1 MSPLFFYLLYIFLL
15 IYIFFRTFANSI
27 DSNRMTLH
35 EYIEQHILPR
45 YAAFDQGHQRD
56 HAESVINESLVLAK
70 EHGADLDMAYT
81 IAAFHDLGLEIN
93 RELHHIHSGK
103 ILMEDPVLPQFFTE
117 EQRCTMRDAVE
128 DHRASS
134 KNAPRTIYGA
144 IVAEADR
151 HIDPETILRR
161 TLQFGMKQNSDAD
174 FEWHFERAYEHM
186 LEKYA
191 EGGYMKL
198 WLQSKRNVEGL
209 KALRAIIDDKEKM
222 RNICKCL
229 FETIGGL

>member
-1 MSPLFFYLLYIFLL
+1 MCIFC
-15 IYIFFRTFANSI
+15 RTFAGSNIRLSI
-27 DSNRMTLH
+27 MTLH

-45 YAAFDQGHQRD
+45 YAAFDKGHQRD

-81 IAAFHDLGLEIN
+81 IAAFHDLGLEVN
-93 RELHHIHSGK
+93 RELHHIHSGE
-103 ILMEDPVLPQFFTE
+103 ILMTDPILPQFFTE
-117 EQRCTMRDAVE
+117 EQREIMRDAVE

-134 KNAPRTIYGA
+134 KHAPRTIYGA

-161 TLQFGMKQNSDAD
+161 ALQFGMKQNPDAD

-191 EGGYMKL
+191 EGGYMRL
-198 WLQSKRNVEGL
+198 WLNSKRNVEGL
-209 KALRAIIDDKEKM
+209 AALRFIIDDKEYMKT
-222 RNICKCL
+222 ICKRIFQTL
-229 FETIGGL
+229 

>member
-1 MSPLFFYLLYIFLL
+1 
-15 IYIFFRTFANSI
+15 
-27 DSNRMTLH
+27 MTLH

-45 YAAFDQGHQRD
+45 YAAFDKGHQRD

-81 IAAFHDLGLEIN
+81 IAAFHDLGLEVN

-117 EQRCTMRDAVE
+117 EQRCMMRDAVE

-161 TLQFGMKQNSDAD
+161 ALQFGMKQNPDAD

-191 EGGYMKL
+191 EGGYMRL
-198 WLQSKRNVEGL
+198 WLNSKRNVEGL
-209 KALRAIIDDKEKM
+209 AQLRAIINNKEQM
-222 RNICKCL
+222 RTICKRL
-229 FETIGGL
+229 FEAITL

>member
-1 MSPLFFYLLYIFLL
+1 
-15 IYIFFRTFANSI
+15 
-27 DSNRMTLH
+27 MTLH

-45 YAAFDQGHQRD
+45 YAAFDKGHQRD
-56 HAESVINESLVLAK
+56 HAESVIQESMVLAK
-70 EHGADLDMAYT
+70 EHGADLDMVYT
-81 IAAFHDLGLEIN
+81 IAAFHDLGLEVN
-93 RELHHIHSGK
+93 RELHHIHSGE
-103 ILMEDPVLPQFFTE
+103 ILMADPVLPEFFTE

-161 TLQFGMKQNSDAD
+161 TLQFGMKQNPNAD

-191 EGGYMKL
+191 DGGYMRL
-198 WLQSKRNVEGL
+198 WLHSKRNIEGL
-209 KALRAIIDDKEKM
+209 TALRAIIDDKEYLKT
-222 RNICKCL
+222 ICKRIFQTL
-229 FETIGGL
+229 

>member
-1 MSPLFFYLLYIFLL
+1 
-15 IYIFFRTFANSI
+15 
-27 DSNRMTLH
+27 MTLH
-35 EYIEQHILPR
+35 EYIEQQILPR
-45 YAAFDQGHQRD
+45 YAAFDKGHQRD

-81 IAAFHDLGLEIN
+81 IAAFHDLGLEVN
-93 RELHHIHSGK
+93 RELHHIHSGE
-103 ILMEDPVLPQFFTE
+103 ILMADPVLPQFFTD
-117 EQRCTMRDAVE
+117 EQREIMRDAVE

-161 TLQFGMKQNSDAD
+161 ALQFGMKQNPNAD
-174 FEWHFERAYEHM
+174 FEWHFERAYQHM

-198 WLQSKRNVEGL
+198 WLNSKRNVQGL
-209 KALRAIIDDKEKM
+209 QNLRKIIGDKEHMRAICHRI
-222 RNICKCL
+222 
-229 FETIGGL
+229 FQTI

>member
-1 MSPLFFYLLYIFLL
+1 
-15 IYIFFRTFANSI
+15 
-27 DSNRMTLH
+27 MTLH
-35 EYIEQHILPR
+35 EYIEQYILPR
-45 YAAFDQGHQRD
+45 YAAFDKGHQRD

-81 IAAFHDLGLEIN
+81 IAAFHDLGLEVN
-93 RELHHIHSGK
+93 RELHHIHSGE
-103 ILMEDPVLPQFFTE
+103 ILMTDPILPQFFTE
-117 EQRCTMRDAVE
+117 EQREIMRDAVE

-134 KNAPRTIYGA
+134 KHAPRTIYGA

-161 TLQFGMKQNSDAD
+161 ALQFGMKQNPNAD

-191 EGGYMKL
+191 EGGYMRL
-198 WLQSKRNVEGL
+198 WLNSKRNVEGL
-209 KALRAIIDDKEKM
+209 TALRSIINDKEQM
-222 RNICKCL
+222 RGICERL
-229 FETIGGL
+229 FNAMKE

>member
-1 MSPLFFYLLYIFLL
+1 
-15 IYIFFRTFANSI
+15 
-27 DSNRMTLH
+27 MTLH
-35 EYIEQHILPR
+35 EYIEQQILPR
-45 YAAFDQGHQRD
+45 YAAFDKGHQRD
-56 HAESVINESLVLAK
+56 HAESVINESLELAK

-81 IAAFHDLGLEIN
+81 IAAFHDLGLEVN
-93 RELHHIHSGK
+93 RELHHIHSGE
-103 ILMEDPVLPQFFTE
+103 ILMADPVLPQFFTD
-117 EQRCTMRDAVE
+117 EQREIMRDAVE

-161 TLQFGMKQNSDAD
+161 ALQFGMKQNPNAD
-174 FEWHFERAYEHM
+174 FEWNFERAYQHM

-198 WLQSKRNVEGL
+198 WLNSKRNVQGL
-209 KALRAIIDDKEKM
+209 QNLRKIIGDKEHMRAICHRI
-222 RNICKCL
+222 
-229 FETIGGL
+229 FQTI